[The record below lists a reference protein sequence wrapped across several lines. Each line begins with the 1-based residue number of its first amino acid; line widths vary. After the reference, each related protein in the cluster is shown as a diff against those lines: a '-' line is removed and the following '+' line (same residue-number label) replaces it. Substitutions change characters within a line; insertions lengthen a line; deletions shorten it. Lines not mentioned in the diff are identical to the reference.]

1 MSFVKRKIGFLRKR
15 RIRSFLRQNF
25 LCKMIH
31 VCNRGERMSKILV
44 FLLIVGVLIA
54 GTLSIVE
61 EICEDASQEQVD
73 FSDGGDFGDLG
84 SGDLITNGGG
94 SGGEGPAPG

>member
-1 MSFVKRKIGFLRKR
+1 
-15 RIRSFLRQNF
+15 
-25 LCKMIH
+25 MIH

-61 EICEDASQEQVD
+61 EICEDASQEQAD
-73 FSDGGDFGDLG
+73 FSDGGGFGDLG
-84 SGDLITNGGG
+84 GGGPTTNGGG
-94 SGGEGPAPG
+94 GNGDGPAPG